1 MKIAFFLLITMI
13 FGASLAGDVSNKK
26 ITTPIAKNQSSYK
39 SNNDARIDFI
49 LGNWTG
55 TGYVTDANG
64 LEQYIEIEETN
75 SRLSNGQYKTVGVG
89 KNPGSDFVYT
99 YDKSLFFN
107 EGLNNWYTKGNINN
121 AILPESITNLGENKS
136 FSYSYNDSNAV
147 LVRHTTSRDSEDCF
161 REIQEKWGQNGWE
174 KTASF
179 RMDRTLPPS
188 VF

>member
-1 MKIAFFLLITMI
+1 MKIAFFFLITMI

-26 ITTPIAKNQSSYK
+26 STTPIAKVQTTYK
-39 SNNDARIDFI
+39 SKNDARIDFI
-49 LGNWTG
+49 LGSWTG
-55 TGYVTDANG
+55 TGYVTDAKG
-64 LEQYIEIEETN
+64 LEQYLEIEETN
-75 SRLSNGQYKTVGVG
+75 SRLSNGQYKIVGVG
-89 KNPGSDFVYT
+89 KNPGNDFVYT

-107 EGLNNWYTKGNINN
+107 GGLNNWYTKGNINN
-121 AILPESITNLGENKS
+121 TILLESRTDLGENNT
-136 FSYSYNDSNAV
+136 FSYSYYDSNAV

-179 RMDRTLPPS
+179 RIERLIPPS

>member
-1 MKIAFFLLITMI
+1 MI

-26 ITTPIAKNQSSYK
+26 PTTSIAKNKSTYK

-49 LGNWTG
+49 LGSWTG

-64 LEQYIEIEETN
+64 SEQYLEIEETN
-75 SRLSNGQYKTVGVG
+75 SRQSNGQYTIVGVG
-89 KNPGSDFVYT
+89 KNPGNDFVYI

-107 EGLNNWYTKGNINN
+107 APLNNWYTKGNINN
-121 AILPESITNLGENKS
+121 TILPDSPTNLGENNT
-136 FSYSYNDSNAV
+136 FSYSYYDVNAV

-161 REIQEKWGQNGWE
+161 REIQEKWVQNGWE

-179 RMDRTLPPS
+179 RMMRMPNY
-188 VF
+188 